1 MKIKQEYSIRNIAG
15 ENVVVL
21 HGSYGVN
28 KTRIV
33 GFNQSAFDL
42 WEALFGSDFSIE
54 DAAAVLVNKYE
65 IDSETA
71 RRDAQQWVDTLKDC
85 GLLDE

>member
-33 GFNQSAFDL
+33 GFNQSALDL
-42 WEALFGSDFSIE
+42 WEALIGSDFSID